1 MVVHII
7 EDDEAVADALTIA
20 LELLNHCARTYFD
33 GETFMAEADLSSG
46 HWVIVDLGLPGISGA
61 EIVRKLNGLA
71 SPPRIIAISGKSRT
85 KIARQVSE
93 FEGLKVLRKP
103 LSIDMLTA
111 AMA

>member
-7 EDDEAVADALTIA
+7 EDDKAVADALTVA
-20 LELLNHCARTYFD
+20 LDLLDHCSRTYFD
-33 GETFMAEADLSSG
+33 GETFMAQANVSAG

-61 EIVRKLNGLA
+61 EIVRKLKSLA

-111 AMA
+111 ALA